1 MNPRERFRRPVT
13 KFLGLALA
21 DDVFVD
27 NVSPESLDNRW
38 VPSTAGSRT
47 FAMKPEMKDVPI
59 LRKMMPNGQTHSRE
73 IWSAMSVNSM
83 LGQVC
88 LDAGYT
94 EPVTAYSFRRGVA
107 NNMEGKRRV
116 SPIE

>member
-1 MNPRERFRRPVT
+1 MR
-13 KFLGLALA
+13 KFLALALA

-27 NVSPESLDNRW
+27 NVTPESLDNRW
-38 VPSTAGSRT
+38 VPPTAGSKV
-47 FAMKPEMKDVPI
+47 FAIKAEMKDVPV
-59 LRKMMPNGQTHSRE
+59 LRKMMPSGGTHPTE

-107 NNMEGKRRV
+107 NNMEGKKCRRLF
-116 SPIE
+116 INDLTCII